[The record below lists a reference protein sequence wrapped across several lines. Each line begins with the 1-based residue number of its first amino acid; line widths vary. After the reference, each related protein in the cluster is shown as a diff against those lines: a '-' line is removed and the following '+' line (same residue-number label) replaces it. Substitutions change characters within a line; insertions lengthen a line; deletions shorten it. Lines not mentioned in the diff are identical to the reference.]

1 MKRVGITIALA
12 IALVSQPASAHR
24 DFIYSPEEARK
35 ALSAKLSEDELS
47 SLKIPY
53 EADEEI
59 RELAA
64 EITGDAHGDL
74 QKLKRLLH
82 YFRKR
87 GYLDRY
93 QQTGTH
99 TAREVM
105 DLGEGN
111 CLSYANLFVAMS
123 RAVGLQAHYLDAS
136 RVEREF
142 GRSGS
147 VLVEYGHI
155 LVGVKIGPDIT
166 PVDFDGKAKE
176 FNRFEIISD
185 LEAIADYYNNVGYEL
200 SFHRREQ
207 GGFASQDVL
216 RAFSLATRIAPG
228 FAKAHNNLG
237 VAYGR
242 AGRINDAAR
251 AYQKAIHADPHL
263 PAPHA
268 NLAQIYMRQGK
279 RGKALEHFEIAV
291 RLDPQNAHYRFFLGR
306 TLARFKKTAEAIDH
320 LEKAVRLNPDLY
332 QAHMQLADLYRDQG
346 QPGRALNAAQ
356 RVLELVP
363 GHRDARDL
371 IRKLQGRVRPNS
383 PGASS
388 PGHAPRPFP
397 HPTRGTGQS
406 GPR

>member
-1 MKRVGITIALA
+1 MKRAGITAAFIV
-12 IALVSQPASAHR
+12 ALVSQPASAHR

-35 ALSAKLSEDELS
+35 ALSAKLSKDELT

-59 RELAA
+59 RELAV
-64 EITGDAHGDL
+64 EITEDAHGDH

-185 LEAIADYYNNVGYEL
+185 LDAIADYYNNVGYEL

-207 GGFASQDVL
+207 GGFANQDVL

-242 AGRINDAAR
+242 AGRIADAAR
-251 AYQKAIHADPHL
+251 AYENAIGADPHL

-268 NLAQIYMRQGK
+268 NLAQICMRQGK
-279 RGKALEHFEIAV
+279 RQKALEHFKKAV
-291 RLDPQNAHYRFFLGR
+291 RLSPDNAHYRYFLGR
-306 TLARFKKTAEAIDH
+306 TLVRLKKPAEAIDH
-320 LEKAVRLNPDLY
+320 LEKAVALDPDLY
-332 QAHMQLADLYRDQG
+332 QAHMQLAELYRRQN

-363 GHRDARDL
+363 GHRDARYL
-371 IRKLQGRVRPNS
+371 LNKIKNNAKTRS
-383 PGASS
+383 PL
-388 PGHAPRPFP
+388 PE
-397 HPTRGTGQS
+397 
-406 GPR
+406 

>member
-1 MKRVGITIALA
+1 MKRAGITIALSL
-12 IALVSQPASAHR
+12 ALVSQPVSAHR

-35 ALSAKLSEDELS
+35 ALSAKLSADELD

-53 EADEEI
+53 EADAEI

-64 EITGDAHGDL
+64 EITGDAHGDR

-99 TAREVM
+99 TAREVL

-123 RAVGLQAHYLDAS
+123 RSVGLQAHYLDAS
-136 RVEREF
+136 RVVREF

-166 PVDFDGKAKE
+166 PVDFDGSAKE

-207 GGFASQDVL
+207 GGFANQDVL
-216 RAFSLATRIAPG
+216 RAFTLATRISPG

-242 AGRINDAAR
+242 AGRINESAR
-251 AYQKAIHADPHL
+251 AYENAIEADPHL

-268 NLAQIYMRQGK
+268 NLAQICMRQGL
-279 RGKALEHFEIAV
+279 RDKALKHFEQAV
-291 RLDPQNAHYRFFLGR
+291 RLAPGNAHYRYFLGR
-306 TLARFKKTAEAIDH
+306 TLARFERQQEAVDQ
-320 LEKAVRLNPDLY
+320 LETAVRLDPDLY
-332 QAHMQLADLYRDQG
+332 QAHMQLAELYRELG

-363 GHRDARDL
+363 GHRDAKQL
-371 IRKLQGRVRPNS
+371 LK
-383 PGASS
+383 ATSS
-388 PGHAPRPFP
+388 E
-397 HPTRGTGQS
+397 
-406 GPR
+406 

>member
-1 MKRVGITIALA
+1 MTRAGVIVAFS
-12 IALVSQPASAHR
+12 IALVSQPAPAHR
-24 DFIYSPEEARK
+24 NFIYSPEEARQ
-35 ALSAKLSEDELS
+35 ALSAKLSDDELD

-53 EADEEI
+53 EADEKI
-59 RELAA
+59 RELAI
-64 EITGDAHGDL
+64 EITEDAHGDH
-74 QKLKRLLH
+74 QKLNRLLH

-87 GYLDRY
+87 GYLNRY

-123 RAVGLQAHYLDAS
+123 RSVGLQAHYLDAS
-136 RVEREF
+136 QVVREF

-166 PVDFDGKAKE
+166 PVDFDGSAKE
-176 FNRFEIISD
+176 FSRFEIISD
-185 LEAIADYYNNVGYEL
+185 LDAIADYYNNLGYEL

-216 RAFSLATRIAPG
+216 QAFSLATRIAPG

-242 AGRINDAAR
+242 AGRIQDAAR
-251 AYQKAIHADPHL
+251 AYRKAIQADPNL

-268 NLAQIYMRQGK
+268 NLAQIYMRQGQ
-279 RGKALEHFEIAV
+279 REKAIEHFEKAV
-291 RLDPQNAHYRFFLGR
+291 RLDPQNAHYRYFLGR
-306 TLARFKKTAEAIDH
+306 TLARCKQQEGAVDH
-320 LEKAVRLNPDLY
+320 LERAVHLDPDLY
-332 QAHMQLADLYRDQG
+332 QAHMQLAEIYHDQN
-346 QPGRALNAAQ
+346 QPDRARAAAH

-363 GHRDARDL
+363 GHHDALLLLRNL
-371 IRKLQGRVRPNS
+371 TKQ
-383 PGASS
+383 
-388 PGHAPRPFP
+388 
-397 HPTRGTGQS
+397 
-406 GPR
+406 

>member
-1 MKRVGITIALA
+1 MTRVVITIAFS
-12 IALVSQPASAHR
+12 IALVGQPASAHR
-24 DFIYSPEEARK
+24 DFIYSPEEARQ
-35 ALSAKLSEDELS
+35 ALSAKLSKNEIS

-53 EADEEI
+53 EADDEI
-59 RELAA
+59 RELAS
-64 EITGDAHGDL
+64 EITKDAHGDD

-99 TAREVM
+99 TAREVL
-105 DLGEGN
+105 DRGEGN

-123 RAVGLQAHYLDAS
+123 RSVGLQAHYLDAS
-136 RVEREF
+136 RVVREF

-166 PVDFDGKAKE
+166 PVDFDGSAKE

-185 LEAIADYYNNVGYEL
+185 LDAIADYYNNVGYEL

-207 GGFASQDVL
+207 GGFANQDVL
-216 RAFSLATRIAPG
+216 RAFTLATRIAPG

-242 AGRINDAAR
+242 AGRIEDAAR
-251 AYQKAIHADPHL
+251 AYRNAIQADPQL

-268 NLAQIYMRQGK
+268 NLAQIYMRKGQ
-279 RGKALEHFEIAV
+279 REKALKHSEKAV
-291 RLDPQNAHYRFFLGR
+291 RLDPQNAHYRYFLGR
-306 TLARFKKTAEAIDH
+306 TLAR
-320 LEKAVRLNPDLY
+320 
-332 QAHMQLADLYRDQG
+332 
-346 QPGRALNAAQ
+346 
-356 RVLELVP
+356 
-363 GHRDARDL
+363 
-371 IRKLQGRVRPNS
+371 
-383 PGASS
+383 
-388 PGHAPRPFP
+388 
-397 HPTRGTGQS
+397 
-406 GPR
+406 

>member
-1 MKRVGITIALA
+1 MTRVGITIAFFV
-12 IALVSQPASAHR
+12 ALLSRPAWAHR
-24 DFIYSPEEARK
+24 NFIYSPDEARQ
-35 ALSAKLSEDELS
+35 ALSVKLSEDELS

-53 EADEEI
+53 EADDEI
-59 RELAA
+59 RELAIK
-64 EITGDAHGDL
+64 ITRDAHGDD
-74 QKLKRLLH
+74 QKLNRLLH

-105 DLGEGN
+105 DLDRGN

-123 RAVGLQAHYLDAS
+123 RSVGLRAHYLDAS
-136 RVEREF
+136 RVVREF

-166 PVDFDGKAKE
+166 PVDFDGSAKE

-185 LEAIADYYNNVGYEL
+185 LEAIADYYNNIGYEL

-207 GGFASQDVL
+207 GGFASEDVL
-216 RAFSLATRIAPG
+216 QAFSLATRIAPG

-242 AGRINDAAR
+242 AGRIKDAAR
-251 AYQKAIHADPHL
+251 AYRNAIEADPHL

-279 RGKALEHFEIAV
+279 REKALDHFEKAV
-291 RLDPQNAHYRFFLGR
+291 RLDPQNAHYRYFLGR
-306 TLARFKKTAEAIDH
+306 TLARCQKNAEAIDH
-320 LEKAVRLNPDLY
+320 LESAVRFNPDIY
-332 QAHMQLADLYRDQG
+332 QAHMQLAELYRDQNR
-346 QPGRALNAAQ
+346 PDRARAAAT

-363 GHRDARDL
+363 GHRDARQL
-371 IRKLQGRVRPNS
+371 LRAI
-383 PGASS
+383 SS
-388 PGHAPRPFP
+388 E
-397 HPTRGTGQS
+397 
-406 GPR
+406 

>member
-1 MKRVGITIALA
+1 MKRVGITIALSL
-12 IALVSQPASAHR
+12 ALMSQPASAHR
-24 DFIYSPEEARK
+24 EFVYSPEEARK
-35 ALSAKLSEDELS
+35 ALSSKLSEDELS

-53 EADEEI
+53 EADDEI
-59 RELAA
+59 RELAI
-64 EITGDAHGDL
+64 EITEDAHGDH

-99 TAREVM
+99 TAREVL

-123 RAVGLQAHYLDAS
+123 RSVGLQAHYLDAS
-136 RVEREF
+136 QVVREF

-166 PVDFDGKAKE
+166 PVDFDGSAKE
-176 FNRFEIISD
+176 FHRFEIISD
-185 LEAIADYYNNVGYEL
+185 LDAIADYYNNLGYEL

-207 GGFASQDVL
+207 GGFANQDVL
-216 RAFSLATRIAPG
+216 RAFFLATRISPG

-242 AGRINDAAR
+242 AGRIADAAR
-251 AYQKAIHADPHL
+251 AYENAIEADPHL

-268 NLAQIYMRQGK
+268 NLAQIYMRQGQ
-279 RGKALEHFEIAV
+279 REKALKHFEKAV
-291 RLDPQNAHYRFFLGR
+291 RLDPQNAHYRYFLGR
-306 TLARFKKTAEAIDH
+306 TLARCKQPEEAVDH
-320 LEKAVRLNPDLY
+320 LERAVHLDPDLY
-332 QAHMQLADLYRDQG
+332 QAHMRLAELYRDKNR
-346 QPGRALNAAQ
+346 PDLARTAAI

-363 GHRDARDL
+363 GHHDAIYL
-371 IRKLQGRVRPNS
+371 LKKINNNAKTMS
-383 PGASS
+383 PS
-388 PGHAPRPFP
+388 PE
-397 HPTRGTGQS
+397 
-406 GPR
+406 